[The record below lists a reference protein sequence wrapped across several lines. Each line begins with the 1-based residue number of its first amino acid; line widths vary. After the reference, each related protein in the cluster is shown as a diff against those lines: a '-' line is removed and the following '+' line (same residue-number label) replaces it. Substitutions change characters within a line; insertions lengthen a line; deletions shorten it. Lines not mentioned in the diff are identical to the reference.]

1 MPNPGALS
9 AYGLGRSSFL
19 KLRLLTDRKTTSPS
33 EKVALEGHPL
43 GLRSSCVRKRT
54 LKPRIC
60 SLPYLTRA
68 YPEDLGIFQK
78 AYPRFPP
85 ILLVRHSQS
94 KRTGENF
101 SRRGDGKQAK
111 LMQS

>member
-54 LKPRIC
+54 LKPLRTQQA
-60 SLPYLTRA
+60 LLRRQ
-68 YPEDLGIFQK
+68 LGILQK

-101 SRRGDGKQAK
+101 SRRGDGKK
-111 LMQS
+111 HLKNRG